1 MITYYRD
8 ETVAVTSTYVQI
20 EGHRIRLSELRYV
33 WHRQERPDWRV
44 RRRTA
49 GRGVLNILML
59 LAALAGLVALVGLAA
74 SAYGETRLAAAV
86 GRLPIPRDT
95 LLLFAVLLLV
105 VGLVPLVWEW
115 ALHRVDD
122 SYDRGDAIYEIWAET
137 DSAQLM
143 LLRCDDATRFGKVY
157 RALQRALGH

>member
-20 EGHRIRLSELRYV
+20 EGRRFRLTELRYV

-49 GRGVLNILML
+49 GRGVLNTLML
-59 LAALAGLVALVGLAA
+59 LTAVAGLIALVGLAA

-86 GRLPIPRDT
+86 GRLPIPRNT
-95 LLLFAVLLLV
+95 LLLVAVLLLV

-122 SYDRGDAIYEIWAET
+122 SYDRGNAIYEIWAET
-137 DSAQLM
+137 DTTQILLM
-143 LLRCDDATRFGKVY
+143 RCDDATRFGKIY